1 MKTSAIRL
9 RSNKYALQRYKQQ
22 IRRQRNI
29 SDNNRKTVVFILR
42 VFLVVDL
49 IETTKKLCIYKTLVR
64 LRRRQT
70 MRDKRYM
77 VTKWHEQLNK
87 EEVRL
92 RRYKL

>member
-1 MKTSAIRL
+1 MNTQ
-9 RSNKYALQRYKQQ
+9 NTCQ
-22 IRRQRNI
+22 IGG
-29 SDNNRKTVVFILR
+29 
-42 VFLVVDL
+42 
-49 IETTKKLCIYKTLVR
+49 
-64 LRRRQT
+64 RQT